1 MRERSM
7 AGASKYSV
15 NKKLLKSGGSLFVG
29 VPNEIIEQ
37 WNLGK
42 GDEVC
47 LSVADGAIRIEPKQP
62 SKMESISEEMVE
74 TYSKVM
80 KGIQAKITM
89 DTEGSALHLEFS
101 GENKEAVKLLLH
113 NLWSNLPALFS
124 MLGVGSIEESA
135 KKSRK
140 KAGA

>member
-1 MRERSM
+1 MVK
-7 AGASKYSV
+7 ASKFSV
-15 NKKLLKSGGSLFVG
+15 NKKLMKSGGSLFVG
-29 VPNEIIEQ
+29 VPNEVIEQ

-80 KGIQAKITM
+80 KGIQAKITL
-89 DTEGSALHLEFS
+89 DTEGNALHLEFS
-101 GENKEAVKLLLH
+101 GENKDAVKLLLH
-113 NLWSNLPALFS
+113 NLWNNLPALFS
-124 MLGVGSIEESA
+124 MLGVGSIEESTE
-135 KKSRK
+135 KPRK
-140 KAGA
+140 PTGT

>member
-1 MRERSM
+1 MVKT
-7 AGASKYSV
+7 SKFSV

-29 VPNEIIEQ
+29 VPNEVIEQ

-47 LSVADGAIRIEPKQP
+47 LSVADGAIRIEPRQP

-80 KGIQAKITM
+80 KGIQAKITL
-89 DTEGSALHLEFS
+89 DTEGNALHLEFS
-101 GENKEAVKLLLH
+101 GENKDAVKLLLH
-113 NLWSNLPALFS
+113 NLWMNLPALFS
-124 MLGVGSIEESA
+124 MLGVGSIEENA
-135 KKSRK
+135 KIHRK
-140 KAGA
+140 PAGD

>member
-1 MRERSM
+1 MVETTRFT
-7 AGASKYSV
+7 V
-15 NKKLLKSGGSLFVG
+15 NKRILKSGHGLFVP
-29 VPNEIIEQ
+29 VPSEVIEQ

-47 LSVADGAIRIEPKQP
+47 LSVTDGAIRIEPKQP
-62 SKMESISEEMVE
+62 TRMESISEEMVE

-80 KGIQAKITM
+80 KGIQAKITL
-89 DTEGSALHLEFS
+89 DTEKNALHLEFS

-124 MLGVGSIEESA
+124 MLGVGSVEESA
-135 KKSRK
+135 KKPRK
-140 KAGA
+140 KAGV

>member
-1 MRERSM
+1 MVETTRFT
-7 AGASKYSV
+7 V
-15 NKKLLKSGGSLFVG
+15 NKRILKSGHGLFVP
-29 VPNEIIEQ
+29 VPSEVIEQ

-47 LSVADGAIRIEPKQP
+47 LSVTDGAIRIEPKQP
-62 SKMESISEEMVE
+62 TRMESISEEMVE

-80 KGIQAKITM
+80 KGIQAKITL
-89 DTEGSALHLEFS
+89 DTEKNALHLEFS

-113 NLWSNLPALFS
+113 NLWSNLPVLFS

-135 KKSRK
+135 KKRRK
-140 KAGA
+140 PAGT

>member
-80 KGIQAKITM
+80 KGIQAKITL
-89 DTEGSALHLEFS
+89 DTEKNALHLEFS

>member
-1 MRERSM
+1 M
-7 AGASKYSV
+7 ARASKYSV
-15 NKKLLKSGGSLFVG
+15 SKKLMKSGGSLFVG

-42 GDEVC
+42 GDEVS
-47 LSVADGAIRIEPKQP
+47 LTVADGAIRIEPKQP
-62 SKMESISEEMVE
+62 TKMENISEEMVE

-80 KGIQAKITM
+80 KGIQAKITL
-89 DTEGSALHLEFS
+89 DTEKNALHLEFS

-113 NLWSNLPALFS
+113 NLWSNLPALFG

-135 KKSRK
+135 KKPRK

>member
-1 MRERSM
+1 MVETTRFT
-7 AGASKYSV
+7 V
-15 NKKLLKSGGSLFVG
+15 NKRILKSGHGLFVP
-29 VPNEIIEQ
+29 VPSEVIEQ

-47 LSVADGAIRIEPKQP
+47 LSVTDGAIRIEPKQP
-62 SKMESISEEMVE
+62 TRMESISEEMVE

-80 KGIQAKITM
+80 KGIQAKITL
-89 DTEGSALHLEFS
+89 DTEKNALHLEFY

-124 MLGVGSIEESA
+124 MLGVGSVEESA
-135 KKSRK
+135 KKPRK
-140 KAGA
+140 KAGV

>member
-1 MRERSM
+1 M
-7 AGASKYSV
+7 AETSKYSV
-15 NKKLLKSGGSLFVG
+15 SKKLMKSGGSLFVG
-29 VPNEIIEQ
+29 VPNEVIEQ

-47 LSVADGAIRIEPKQP
+47 LSVTDGAIRIEPKQP
-62 SKMESISEEMVE
+62 TRMESISEEMVE

-80 KGIQAKITM
+80 KGIQAKITL
-89 DTEGSALHLEFS
+89 DTEKNALHLEFS

-113 NLWSNLPALFS
+113 NLWSNMPALFS

-135 KKSRK
+135 KKPRK

>member
-1 MRERSM
+1 M
-7 AGASKYSV
+7 AKASKFSV
-15 NKKLLKSGGSLFVG
+15 SKKLMKSGGSLFVG

-42 GDEVC
+42 GDEVS
-47 LSVADGAIRIEPKQP
+47 LTVADGAIRIEPKQP
-62 SKMESISEEMVE
+62 TKMENISEEMVE

-80 KGIQAKITM
+80 KGIQAKITL
-89 DTEGSALHLEFS
+89 DTEKNALHLEFS

-135 KKSRK
+135 QKPRK

>member
-1 MRERSM
+1 M
-7 AGASKYSV
+7 AETSKYSV
-15 NKKLLKSGGSLFVG
+15 SKKLMKSGGSLFVG

-42 GDEVC
+42 GDEVS
-47 LSVADGAIRIEPKQP
+47 LTVADGAIRIEPRQP
-62 SKMESISEEMVE
+62 TKMENISDEMVE

-80 KGIQAKITM
+80 KGIQAKITL
-89 DTEGSALHLEFS
+89 DTEKNALHLEFS

-135 KKSRK
+135 KKPRK

>member
-1 MRERSM
+1 M

-42 GDEVC
+42 GDEVS
-47 LSVADGAIRIEPKQP
+47 LTVADGAIRIEPKQP

-135 KKSRK
+135 KKPRK

>member
-1 MRERSM
+1 MT
-7 AGASKYSV
+7 GASKYSV
-15 NKKLLKSGGSLFVG
+15 SKKLMKSGGSLFVG

-42 GDEVC
+42 GDEVS
-47 LSVADGAIRIEPKQP
+47 LTVADGAIRIEPKQP
-62 SKMESISEEMVE
+62 TKMENISEEMVE

-80 KGIQAKITM
+80 KGIQAKITL
-89 DTEGSALHLEFS
+89 DTEKNALHLEFS

-135 KKSRK
+135 KKPRK

>member
-1 MRERSM
+1 MVETIRFT
-7 AGASKYSV
+7 V
-15 NKKLLKSGGSLFVG
+15 NKRILKSGHGLFVP
-29 VPNEIIEQ
+29 VPSEVIEQ

-42 GDEVC
+42 GDEVS
-47 LSVADGAIRIEPKQP
+47 LSVTDGAIRIEPKQP
-62 SKMESISEEMVE
+62 TRMENISEEMVE

-80 KGIQAKITM
+80 KGIQAKITLE
-89 DTEGSALHLEFS
+89 TEKNALHLEFS

-135 KKSRK
+135 KKPRK
-140 KAGA
+140 KVGA

>member
-1 MRERSM
+1 MT
-7 AGASKYSV
+7 GASKYSV
-15 NKKLLKSGGSLFVG
+15 SKKLMKSGGSLFVG

-37 WNLGK
+37 WNLSK
-42 GDEVC
+42 GDEVS
-47 LSVADGAIRIEPKQP
+47 LTVADGAIRIEPKQP
-62 SKMESISEEMVE
+62 TKMENISEEMVE

-80 KGIQAKITM
+80 KGIQAKITL
-89 DTEGSALHLEFS
+89 DTDKNALHLEFS

-135 KKSRK
+135 KKPRK

>member
-1 MRERSM
+1 VS
-7 AGASKYSV
+7 
-15 NKKLLKSGGSLFVG
+15 KKLMKSGGSLFVG

-37 WNLGK
+37 WNLSK
-42 GDEVC
+42 GDEVN
-47 LSVADGAIRIEPKQP
+47 LTVVDGAIRIEPKQP
-62 SKMESISEEMVE
+62 TRMENISEEMVE

-80 KGIQAKITM
+80 KGIQAKITL
-89 DTEGSALHLEFS
+89 DTEKNALHLEFS

-135 KKSRK
+135 KKPRK

>member
-1 MRERSM
+1 MVK
-7 AGASKYSV
+7 ASRFSV

-29 VPNEIIEQ
+29 VPNEVIEQ

-62 SKMESISEEMVE
+62 SKIESISEEMVE

-80 KGIQAKITM
+80 KGIQAKITL
-89 DTEGSALHLEFS
+89 DTEGNTLHLEFS
-101 GENKEAVKLLLH
+101 GENQDAVRLLLH
-113 NLWSNLPALFS
+113 NLWSNLPALFN
-124 MLGVGSIEESA
+124 MLGVGSVEESD
-135 KKSRK
+135 KETRK
-140 KAGA
+140 LADI

>member
-1 MRERSM
+1 MVETTRFT
-7 AGASKYSV
+7 V
-15 NKKLLKSGGSLFVG
+15 NKRILKSGHGLFVP
-29 VPNEIIEQ
+29 VPSEVIEQ

-47 LSVADGAIRIEPKQP
+47 LSVTDGAIRIEPKQP
-62 SKMESISEEMVE
+62 TRMESISEEMVE

-80 KGIQAKITM
+80 KGIQAKITL
-89 DTEGSALHLEFS
+89 DTEKNALHLEFS

-113 NLWSNLPALFS
+113 NLWSNMPALFS

-135 KKSRK
+135 KKPRK